1 LIPFLYPNAIF
12 NCCLNAVDI
21 PDNIGV
27 PPVPPSSNTG
37 RASNSVDVQIDADE
51 KPYGM
56 QEPLI
61 QMMTA

>member
-1 LIPFLYPNAIF
+1 
-12 NCCLNAVDI
+12 
-21 PDNIGV
+21 
-27 PPVPPSSNTG
+27 
-37 RASNSVDVQIDADE
+37 VDVQIDADE